1 MAFRRFQEYLKD
13 QKNMVEKPP
22 VEETP
27 DYNGPTSDAPVK
39 PKADKM
45 AGGSASDTKGSPKP
59 YSAGKNAKNPN
70 NASKGFAHE
79 GDNDLKYEPETTVK
93 KSTHGGEEINSWPKS
108 DSVAEWLHKT
118 RKLSNAK
125 FINEMQSETCSY
137 GTIKDAVA
145 ECANSSKGVSHLV
158 MELKRHGL
166 LEVFAAEICKHE
178 ATLSVVVEKLQKNP
192 TFLRQLNEYGAMMA
206 KYMNSEMPED
216 ENGDMEGEE
225 DTEGEIGDEG
235 EMGDEDEGEMG
246 DEDEGEMGDEDEG
259 EGEMGDEDEDEGEM
273 GDEDEGDEDEGDED
287 EMGDSALD
295 EPINGDDDS
304 GRRHRNHAKHALKN
318 MGTPPGPIDSM

>member
-216 ENGDMEGEE
+216 ESGNMEGEE
-225 DTEGEIGDEG
+225 DTEGE
-235 EMGDEDEGEMG
+235 MG
-246 DEDEGEMGDEDEG
+246 DEG

-287 EMGDSALD
+287 EGDEDEGDEDEMGDSALD
-295 EPINGDDDS
+295 EPINGDDDG
-304 GRRHRNHAKHALKN
+304 GRRRHHNHAKHALKN
-318 MGTPPGPIDSM
+318 MKMPPGPIDSM

>member
-1 MAFRRFQEYLKD
+1 
-13 QKNMVEKPP
+13 MVEKPP
-22 VEETP
+22 VEDTP
-27 DYNGPTSDAPVK
+27 DYKGPTSDMPVK
-39 PKADKM
+39 AKADKM
-45 AGGSASDTKGSPKP
+45 AGGSASDTKRSPKP
-59 YSAGKNAKNPN
+59 YSTGKNAKNPN
-70 NASKGFAHE
+70 IASKGFAHE
-79 GDNDLKYEPETTVK
+79 GDSDLKYEPETTVK

-108 DSVAEWLHKT
+108 ASVAEWLHKT

-137 GTIKDAVA
+137 GIIKDAVA

-216 ENGDMEGEE
+216 ENKDMEGEE
-225 DTEGEIGDEG
+225 DMEG
-235 EMGDEDEGEMG
+235 EMGDQGE
-246 DEDEGEMGDEDEG
+246 
-259 EGEMGDEDEDEGEM
+259 

-304 GRRHRNHAKHALKN
+304 GHRHHRHHAKHALKN
-318 MGTPPGPIDSM
+318 MGMPPGSIDSM

>member
-1 MAFRRFQEYLKD
+1 
-13 QKNMVEKPP
+13 
-22 VEETP
+22 
-27 DYNGPTSDAPVK
+27 
-39 PKADKM
+39 M

-216 ENGDMEGEE
+216 ENGDMEGDE
-225 DTEGEIGDEG
+225 DMEGKEDMEGEMGDEG
-235 EMGDEDEGEMG
+235 EGDEDEGEGDEDEMGDEDEGEMD
-246 DEDEGEMGDEDEG
+246 DENE
-259 EGEMGDEDEDEGEM
+259 
-273 GDEDEGDEDEGDED
+273 DEDEGDEDEGNED

-304 GRRHRNHAKHALKN
+304 GRRRRHRNHAKHALKN

>member
-1 MAFRRFQEYLKD
+1 
-13 QKNMVEKPP
+13 
-22 VEETP
+22 
-27 DYNGPTSDAPVK
+27 
-39 PKADKM
+39 M

-206 KYMNSEMPED
+206 KYMKSEMPED

-225 DTEGEIGDEG
+225 D
-235 EMGDEDEGEMG
+235 M
-246 DEDEGEMGDEDEG
+246 
-259 EGEMGDEDEDEGEM
+259 EGEM
-273 GDEDEGDEDEGDED
+273 GDEDEGDEDESDEDESEGNEDEGDED
-287 EMGDSALD
+287 EGDEDEGDEDDMGDSALD

-304 GRRHRNHAKHALKN
+304 GRRRHRNHAKHALKN